1 MTESQHNTDNILELS
16 SALELIG
23 LRQWTVECFA
33 VPSPPPASMG
43 AHAVPTFE
51 RYCVPSNY
59 LPMIVGMIPHMYL
72 QKVFPDDYA
81 SILCLH
87 NPTFH
92 TVSTSKLPIAFEVQ
106 VTLFLPRLSTLV
118 QSHIW
123 STTCI

>member
-1 MTESQHNTDNILELS
+1 MTESQYNTDNILELA

-43 AHAVPTFE
+43 AHVVPTFE

-72 QKVFPDDYA
+72 QKVALMTDEYLYA

-92 TVSTSKLPIAFEVQ
+92 TVSTGTSELPIAF
-106 VTLFLPRLSTLV
+106 
-118 QSHIW
+118 
-123 STTCI
+123 